1 MGVYILLCFVCA
13 IPWYFKLW
21 RLRSAIQTSS
31 DNPPRFTGRLS
42 DTSISTFTGYVK
54 GTSTRSDTTVSGT
67 ISPTNLASGM
77 SGGSGT
83 ITSHT
88 IVTNEFRLVNPENH
102 EERNFQVRDMNISLW
117 DDQLVSVAW
126 ANPGGES
133 SGKYLVA
140 FNHSTGQAFFNDSD
154 VKLVLLK
161 RPLGGLMMVYI
172 FFDIWNLW
180 QLVLMAVYARML
192 NSRVKAFE
200 RTGVNPLL
208 TSLSRTA
215 DRLSSLPHRFA
226 AGAPSTT
233 VMSSPIFSD
242 GADGQSHRFCS
253 KCGASIASG
262 ARFCTACGTAVAD

>member
-1 MGVYILLCFVCA
+1 MCA
-13 IPWYFKLW
+13 IPWYVKIW
-21 RLRSAIQTSS
+21 RLGSPIQTSS

-67 ISPTNLASGM
+67 ITPTNLDSGM

-83 ITSHT
+83 ITSRT

-117 DDQLVSVAW
+117 DDQLVSVVW

-140 FNHSTGQAFFNDSD
+140 FNHSTGQAFFNETDI
-154 VKLVLLK
+154 KLVLLE

-172 FFDIWNLW
+172 IFDIWNLW
-180 QLVLMAVYARML
+180 QLVLMVVYARML

-200 RTGVNPLL
+200 RSGVKPLL
-208 TSLSRTA
+208 TALGKTA
-215 DRLSSLPHRFA
+215 DRLSSPPQRSA
-226 AGAPSTT
+226 AEVSSASA
-233 VMSSPIFSD
+233 MSSPLTYN
-242 GADGQSHRFCS
+242 GAVDRPSHRFCS
-253 KCGASIASG
+253 KCGASIISG
-262 ARFCTACGTAVAD
+262 ARFCAACGTAVVD